1 MTPAPQPRKNILM
14 IIPDQW
20 RYDQLGMDPSL
31 TPNFHALMRDGVAF
45 ENHYGQMVPCAPS
58 RASINAMARPM
69 PREAPVTSAIF
80 PDSTPIFSALPPEA
94 KAGAVWPALQD
105 R

>member
-1 MTPAPQPRKNILM
+1 MMPAPQPRKNILM

-58 RASINAMARPM
+58 RASMSSAKSVLEANPARS
-69 PREAPVTSAIF
+69 VV
-80 PDSTPIFSALPPEA
+80 STASH
-94 KAGAVWPALQD
+94 AGVIHAA
-105 R
+105 